1 MNLKKTFHP
10 VFTEFLNFIFFKMD
24 TLFILLLCGFLVS
37 CNTNN
42 AVQKE
47 QKPNVIVILIDD
59 AGYADFG
66 FMGSKDLETPNIDR
80 LAKSGVIFTDAH
92 VSATVC
98 APSRAGLIT
107 GKYQQRFGFEANDTG
122 DKNSGDIGLSDD
134 VVTIAD
140 VFKKNGY
147 KTMAL
152 GKWHLGKEESDLP
165 NNRGFDEFYGFET
178 GSRSYFQYENPSKAK
193 MLQHN
198 GKRVKFDGYLTDVLG
213 DQSVKYIE
221 ENKDN
226 PFFMYLAYNA
236 VHTPMEAKKE
246 DLEKYKNHPRQYL
259 AAMTWSLDENV
270 GKLQNKLEELGIAD
284 NTIIYF
290 LSDNGGAANNTSSGG
305 PLKGWKGNKFEGG
318 HRVPFVVSWPA
329 QIKGGQTF
337 NGLSSSLDIFT
348 TSMAAA
354 NIKKD
359 TDLILDGANLLPFL
373 KGEKKGD
380 PHAQLF
386 WRKLEEAG
394 ARVGDYKMVRL
405 QDYGATLYNV
415 EEDLGEMK
423 DLQNTNKNQFN
434 ELNTALKNW
443 ESQMMEPL
451 WGEPRNWMDVTY
463 HIHQRLMENKE
474 VLYSDPAKM
483 KQVLNKEKKQ

>member
-1 MNLKKTFHP
+1 M
-10 VFTEFLNFIFFKMD
+10 
-24 TLFILLLCGFLVS
+24 
-37 CNTNN
+37 
-42 AVQKE
+42 QKD

-66 FMGSKDLETPNIDR
+66 FMGSKDLETPNIDK

-152 GKWHLGKEESDLP
+152 GKWHLGKQESDLP
-165 NNRGFDEFYGFET
+165 NNRGFDEFYGFEI
-178 GSRSYFQYENPSKAK
+178 GSRSYFQIENPSKAR

-198 GKRVKFDGYLTDVLG
+198 GERVKFDGYLTDVLG
-213 DQSVKYIE
+213 DQSVKYVE

-246 DLEKYKNHPRQYL
+246 DLERYKNHPRQYL

-354 NIKKD
+354 NIKK
-359 TDLILDGANLLPFL
+359 GCRFNFRWCKPFTIF
-373 KGEKKGD
+373 KRRKKGR
-380 PHAQLF
+380 PACSII
-386 WRKLEEAG
+386 LEKT
-394 ARVGDYKMVRL
+394 RRSRSKSRRL
-405 QDYGATLYNV
+405 QDGSFA
-415 EEDLGEMK
+415 
-423 DLQNTNKNQFN
+423 
-434 ELNTALKNW
+434 
-443 ESQMMEPL
+443 SL
-451 WGEPRNWMDVTY
+451 WSNF
-463 HIHQRLMENKE
+463 I
-474 VLYSDPAKM
+474 
-483 KQVLNKEKKQ
+483 